1 MVWLWD
7 FRKTY
12 NRGQTLQKTK
22 KTRLHV
28 DKEIYKTARYN
39 VENLIAKQKKK
50 KRKQTQDCRY
60 VKYLRKA
67 LESLGIPNESDWCI
81 VK

>member
-39 VENLIAKQKKK
+39 VENLIAKQKKQK
-50 KRKQTQDCRY
+50 KENKL
-60 VKYLRKA
+60 K
-67 LESLGIPNESDWCI
+67 I
-81 VK
+81 VDMLSTYGKLLNH

>member
-39 VENLIAKQKKK
+39 VENLIAKQKRKK
-50 KRKQTQDCRY
+50 KENKL
-60 VKYLRKA
+60 K
-67 LESLGIPNESDWCI
+67 I
-81 VK
+81 VDMLSTYGKLLNH

>member
-50 KRKQTQDCRY
+50 ENKLK
-60 VKYLRKA
+60 
-67 LESLGIPNESDWCI
+67 I
-81 VK
+81 VDMLSTYGKLLNH

>member
-39 VENLIAKQKKK
+39 VENLIKKK
-50 KRKQTQDCRY
+50 KK
-60 VKYLRKA
+60 KKKENKLK
-67 LESLGIPNESDWCI
+67 I
-81 VK
+81 VNMLSTYGKLLNH

>member
-39 VENLIAKQKKK
+39 VENIIAKQKKK
-50 KRKQTQDCRY
+50 KKEN
-60 VKYLRKA
+60 KLK
-67 LESLGIPNESDWCI
+67 I
-81 VK
+81 VNMLSTYGKLLNH

>member
-39 VENLIAKQKKK
+39 VENLIAKQNKKENK
-50 KRKQTQDCRY
+50 LK
-60 VKYLRKA
+60 
-67 LESLGIPNESDWCI
+67 I
-81 VK
+81 VDMLSTYGKLLNH

>member
-50 KRKQTQDCRY
+50 KKEN
-60 VKYLRKA
+60 KLK
-67 LESLGIPNESDWCI
+67 I
-81 VK
+81 VDILSTYGKLLNH

>member
-50 KRKQTQDCRY
+50 KKEN
-60 VKYLRKA
+60 KLK
-67 LESLGIPNESDWCI
+67 I
-81 VK
+81 VDMLSTYGKLLNH

>member
-50 KRKQTQDCRY
+50 KKEN
-60 VKYLRKA
+60 KLK
-67 LESLGIPNESDWCI
+67 I
-81 VK
+81 VNMLSTYGKLLNH